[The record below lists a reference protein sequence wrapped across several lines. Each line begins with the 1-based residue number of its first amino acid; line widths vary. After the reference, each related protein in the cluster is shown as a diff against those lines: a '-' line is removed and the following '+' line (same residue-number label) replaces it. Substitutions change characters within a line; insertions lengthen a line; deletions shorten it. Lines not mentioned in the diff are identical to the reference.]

1 MSNITDEQIR
11 SVFDLFDADGSGFV
25 DTDELGMALQALG
38 FGVLPQEQIDSM
50 LRHKDEDRNVFEK
63 NTREYEIDVDD
74 IDRQV
79 PLPTQL
85 DFVDFRHFITKYMCK
100 RNTTQEMI
108 KSFKIFAGTAG
119 GHEGDEEDAHEGDV
133 VTVDDMMAI
142 AEELGEFVPSQFD
155 ASAEGRHEQRR
166 TFLRKEIEQLM
177 VYAQEGSAQEP
188 FRGIDLNRWCAIMQ
202 EAITDK
208 RHKGVE

>member
-50 LRHKDEDRNVFEK
+50 LRHKDDDRNIYEK
-63 NTREYEIDVDD
+63 NTREYEIDVDSD
-74 IDRQV
+74 TDRRV

-108 KSFKIFAGTAG
+108 KSFKIFAGTAAG
-119 GHEGDEEDAHEGDV
+119 QEGEEITGDDV
-133 VTVDDMMAI
+133 VTVEDMMAI
-142 AEELGEFVPSQFD
+142 AEELGEFVPSQYD
-155 ASAEGRHEQRR
+155 SSTPGRHELRR
-166 TFLRKEIEQLM
+166 AFLRKEIEQL
-177 VYAQEGSAQEP
+177 VAYAQDGPASEQS
-188 FRGIDLNRWCAIMQ
+188 RGIDLNKWCTIMQ

-208 RHKGVE
+208 RHKGIE